1 MPLHAQV
8 KLLRVIQN
16 KEIRPIGA
24 NKTRHID
31 VRIIAATNRDLREE
45 IFEKRFRED
54 LFYRLNVIPVHIS
67 PLRER
72 KEDVEDI
79 AKYFI
84 KQYAPAGEPYTLSP
98 DAIEKL
104 RNHDWPGNIRE
115 LENVIQ
121 RTLCFTDPGI
131 ITADDLQIEEMASH
145 PQYQGQGIATTGI
158 KSYDAFQ
165 QMQQQQLAQQQM
177 QMQAEMEQA
186 KMQQTDMINQ
196 RDNET
201 KLLVANM
208 QALSKRDADGDGI
221 VNEGV
226 DTQDLQEKIRQFDQ
240 KLKLDRDKLEWEKK
254 KNKDNNDVKLKI
266 ASMRPKTTTKK

>member
-1 MPLHAQV
+1 M
-8 KLLRVIQN
+8 
-16 KEIRPIGA
+16 
-24 NKTRHID
+24 
-31 VRIIAATNRDLREE
+31 RIIAATNRDLREE

-121 RTLCFTDPGI
+121 RTLCFTNPGI

-145 PQYQGQGIATTGI
+145 PQYQGQGITTTGI

-165 QMQQQQLAQQQM
+165 QMQQQQEIAFLKSKIHECGGSVSLA
-177 QMQAEMEQA
+177 AE
-186 KMQQTDMINQ
+186 
-196 RDNET
+196 
-201 KLLVANM
+201 KLGMLRTTLYNR
-208 QALSKRDADGDGI
+208 LSRLG
-221 VNEGV
+221 VN
-226 DTQDLQEKIRQFDQ
+226 
-240 KLKLDRDKLEWEKK
+240 
-254 KNKDNNDVKLKI
+254 VKEL
-266 ASMRPKTTTKK
+266 R